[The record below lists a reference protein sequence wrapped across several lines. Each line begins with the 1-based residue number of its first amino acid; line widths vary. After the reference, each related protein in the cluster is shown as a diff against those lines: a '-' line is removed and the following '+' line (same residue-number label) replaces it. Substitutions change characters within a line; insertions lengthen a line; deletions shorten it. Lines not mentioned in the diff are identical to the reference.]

1 MLLKGFFSSY
11 KKSNPLAL
19 KVLTSII
26 ICSSLIT
33 LVATLSQLYF
43 DYQFEKRDINAQIRQ
58 IESSS
63 LASLENSLWEIS
75 PDQIQLQ
82 LDGIAKL
89 RDIEHVS
96 LITPYNEKYQS
107 GIFRSQSIQK
117 KEYQLKHLEAD
128 KEYALGTLHIVISLE
143 NLQQRLMDK
152 TLLILLT
159 QGMKTFLVSLF
170 ILSLFHHLVTQHL
183 ARMAHYAKEINLENL
198 NQPLVFNRKA
208 ASSDE
213 LSLVADALN
222 SMQLNMRSDFKRRKE
237 AEQALFELNTQLE
250 QRVEERTKQLASTNH
265 ELQSSLDNLQ
275 KTQSQLIESQ
285 KMASLGNLVAGVAH
299 EISTPLGIGYTAASY
314 LEQQAQQHSGELAE
328 ITLESSQ
335 LICQNLERA
344 ASLVTAFKQVSV
356 DQASQKRRTFN
367 LKSYLEE
374 IILSLKPK
382 LRNSN
387 AVVSIHCDSAIN
399 LDSYP
404 GSYYQIMN
412 NLVLNSLIHARTST
426 RDKINISVTV
436 SDFNDDITIDYKDDG
451 LGLDAQWMGNVFEP
465 FATSKRNIGCSGLG
479 MHICYNL
486 VHHLLK
492 GEIYCLAADKGAHF
506 QIRLFSVKTE
516 QKFSGENAIYP

>member
-1 MLLKGFFSSY
+1 MPFKGLFTRY
-11 KKSNPLAL
+11 KKTNPLAL
-19 KVLTSII
+19 TVLTAILV
-26 ICSSLIT
+26 CSSLIT

-43 DYQFEKRDINAQIRQ
+43 DYQFEKNDINAQIRQ

-63 LASLENSLWEIS
+63 LASLENSLWDIS
-75 PDQIQLQ
+75 PEQIQLQ

-96 LITPYNEKYQS
+96 LNTPFNEQYQS
-107 GIFRSQSIQK
+107 GLRRSELVRE
-117 KEYQLKHLEAD
+117 KEYQLHHTDAD
-128 KEYALGTLHIVISLE
+128 KEYLLGTLRIVISLE

-159 QGMKTFLVSLF
+159 QALKTFLVSLF
-170 ILSLFHHLVTQHL
+170 ILSLFHHLITQHL
-183 ARMAHYAKEINLENL
+183 AKMAKYAKEISLDNL
-198 NQPLVFNRKA
+198 NQPLTFNRKQS
-208 ASSDE
+208 ASADE

-222 SMQLNMRSDFKRRKE
+222 TMQANMHSDFNKRKN
-237 AEQALFELNTQLE
+237 AEHKLFELNQQLE
-250 QRVEERTKQLASTNH
+250 KRVEQRTQALKNSNQ
-265 ELQSSLDNLQ
+265 ELQASLDNLQ
-275 KTQSQLIESQ
+275 KTQTQLIESQ

-314 LEQQAQQHSGELAE
+314 LEQQAQKYSGELAD

-335 LICQNLERA
+335 MICQHLERA

-356 DQASQKRRTFN
+356 DQASQKRRPFN
-367 LKSYLEE
+367 LEGYLKE

-387 AVVSIHCDSAIN
+387 TSVDIQCHSQLI

-404 GSYYQIMN
+404 GSFYQIIN
-412 NLVLNSLIHARTST
+412 NLVINSLIHARAST
-426 RDKINISVTV
+426 DEKIHIGINV
-436 SDFNDDITIDYKDDG
+436 SCVDRDITIDYTDDG
-451 LGLDAQWMGNVFEP
+451 QGLDLQWINNVFEP
-465 FATSKRNIGCSGLG
+465 FATSKRSIGCSGLG

-492 GEIYCLAADKGAHF
+492 GEIYCLPAAKGAHF
-506 QIRLFSVKTE
+506 QIKLFSVTIDNP
-516 QKFSGENAIYP
+516 QLSITS